1 MENNGTLAGMNEQDP
16 SHHTHSR
23 GRQAESTD
31 DDSSECASE
40 IELKLA
46 SK

>member
-1 MENNGTLAGMNEQDP
+1 MESNGTLTGIDD
-16 SHHTHSR
+16 SHQTQSR

-40 IELKLA
+40 TELKSA